1 MYRFHYVLQRLLAVL
16 GVLLQD
22 YADLAS
28 SLLLSDHE
36 VQVEYVVEHVLHV
49 APEYCVEFPMKLF
62 GMVLRFRD
70 AIGL

>member
-1 MYRFHYVLQRLLAVL
+1 
-16 GVLLQD
+16 
-22 YADLAS
+22 LAS